1 MRPKKNI
8 QVKIKN
14 QDLEFEIPAGSNLAE
29 SLQKN
34 GIYLT
39 AWCHFRG
46 QCGRCAVDIL
56 SGPQPSLRPQEILFQ
71 AKGNWPANRRLA
83 CLFPVKGDLVISIP
97 ASSLLKDVPVLA
109 KGIAVKT
116 ELNPAIKKYHVF
128 LPSPSLKSP
137 TATLDRLKKSLR
149 IKKLTGINPGILRA
163 LEVYDQEKKGL
174 TVIVYD
180 DEEILAIK
188 PGAEAS
194 PLVGLAVDL
203 GTTTIVMEAVD
214 LENGRLIAAET
225 SLNHQVKFGPD
236 VISRIS
242 HASTGEEKL
251 EELRETIVSDL
262 NRMIDN
268 ICNRLRLSPEDIWEA
283 VIAGN
288 STMNH
293 LFLGVPAGGL
303 GQAPFYTVFS
313 SISPLPAG
321 PLGLRMNPLGKVLLS
336 PNIRSFIGGDIAAG
350 LLAANLFESV
360 ATFAFIDLGT
370 NGEIVIRGRDHLI
383 ATSTAAGPAFEG
395 MNLSCGT
402 IASDGAIERATW
414 LNNELQVKTIN
425 NAPPRGVCGSGLID
439 LLRVFLE
446 RGLINRS
453 GRIEGGRS
461 QLEIVPDIFFTQEDI
476 RQVQLA
482 CAAVKTGF
490 RFLLDSIGLQPQ
502 DLEALYLAGAFGQEL
517 STTSSQ
523 VIGLIPRID
532 PERVFF
538 LGNTSLAGA
547 RLLLLN
553 RSVRAKLASFI
564 DKIEFVSLASEPRF
578 QAYFLAAL
586 PLEPWP

>member
-1 MRPKKNI
+1 MRQKKNI
-8 QVKIKN
+8 RVRIQN
-14 QDLEFEIPAGSNLAE
+14 QDLEFEMPAASNLAE
-29 SLQKN
+29 GLQKA
-34 GIYLT
+34 GIYLST
-39 AWCHFRG
+39 WCQFRG

-56 SGPQPSLRPQEILFQ
+56 SGPKPSLRPQEILFQ
-71 AKGNWPANRRLA
+71 AKGNWPAYRRLA
-83 CLFPVKGDLVISIP
+83 CLFPVKDDLVISIP
-97 ASSLLKDVPVLA
+97 DSSLVKDVPILT

-137 TATLDRLKKSLR
+137 TASLDRLKKSLK
-149 IKKLTGINPGILRA
+149 IKKVTGINRAILRA
-163 LEVYDQEKKGL
+163 LGVCDQEKKEL

-188 PGAEAS
+188 PGAEVS
-194 PLVGLAVDL
+194 SHVGLAVDL

-214 LENGRLIAAET
+214 LESGRLMAKET
-225 SLNHQVKFGPD
+225 SLNHQVRFGPD
-236 VISRIS
+236 VLSRIS

-293 LFLGVPAGGL
+293 LFLGVPVRGL
-303 GQAPFYTVFS
+303 GQAPFSTVFTS
-313 SISPLPAG
+313 VPPLPAG

-370 NGEIVIRGRDHLI
+370 NGEIVIRGRDRLI

-402 IASDGAIERATW
+402 IALDGAIERATW

-439 LLRVFLE
+439 LLAVFLE

-453 GRIEGGRS
+453 GRIVGGKS
-461 QLEIVPDIFFTQEDI
+461 QLEIVPDIFLTQEDI

-482 CAAVKTGF
+482 CAAIKTGF
-490 RFLLDSIGLQPQ
+490 RLLLDSIGLQPQ
-502 DLEALYLAGAFGQEL
+502 DLEAFYLAGAFGQEL

-523 VIGLIPRID
+523 VIGLIPMID

-564 DKIEFVSLASEPRF
+564 DKIEFISLASEPRF

-586 PLEPWP
+586 PLEPWS